1 MVEYPRA
8 LRIAHHIVYFH
19 AADARSH
26 VDAKIAEAVQ
36 LGDDAQ
42 ADDWQKVRHFVDRLL
57 DESPEPAPSPHHR
70 RAPPRYRRTRAD
82 RHRAR

>member
-1 MVEYPRA
+1 VR
-8 LRIAHHIVYFH
+8 
-19 AADARSH
+19 
-26 VDAKIAEAVQ
+26 